1 MLPLPESDSNKIC
14 PCANTVN
21 RRRMETAEMTCRNM
35 SYLLTKLVTKLVAGC
50 RTPDVPYPLSILSK
64 ENIQIKI
71 D

>member
-1 MLPLPESDSNKIC
+1 MLPLPASDSNKIC

-21 RRRMETAEMTCRNM
+21 RRRIETAEMTCRNM
-35 SYLLTKLVTKLVAGC
+35 SHILTKLVTGC